1 MRFPEYIK
9 SYILDFSGK
18 MRLATSN
25 LWVKIFLVTLSAEK
39 TCDSSLN
46 GHGDLFF
53 PSMERR
59 NCHIRSTYCLL
70 LQIILS
76 LFASGKGF
84 IGTLF

>member
-9 SYILDFSGK
+9 SYILDFLWQNAFGNQQFMGK
-18 MRLATSN
+18 NISSHSLYR
-25 LWVKIFLVTLSAEK
+25 KRVT
-39 TCDSSLN
+39 SSLN
-46 GHGDLFF
+46 GYGDLFF

-70 LQIILS
+70 LQSILS